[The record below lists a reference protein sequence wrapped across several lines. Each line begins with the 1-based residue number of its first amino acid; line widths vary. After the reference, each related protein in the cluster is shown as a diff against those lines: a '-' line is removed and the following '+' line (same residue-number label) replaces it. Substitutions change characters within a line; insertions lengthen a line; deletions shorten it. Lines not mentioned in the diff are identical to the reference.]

1 MTLDELMT
9 KHGTD
14 KGSTEHDYGPIYEE
28 HFDRLRAK
36 EITLLELGVW
46 QGASLKVWRDYFPAA
61 TIIGLDQQDRGLRL
75 DGVEQMF
82 SDQNNPNLPEAL
94 ANAYGGLDIIIDD
107 ASHISSKTIG
117 SFKLLWPVLKPGG
130 IYVIEDLQ
138 TSYDPVHYGHKE
150 ASVDP
155 RHHPLPDGLRA
166 TQTAMHF
173 CKSLADEVNAGLYE
187 EKYRL
192 GFNISRVTFGLN
204 ICFITKAS

>member
-1 MTLDELMT
+1 MTLDEIFV

-28 HFDRLRAK
+28 HFWSRRL
-36 EITLLELGVW
+36 EPVSVVELGVW
-46 QGASLKVWRDYFPAA
+46 KGDSLRAWKEYFPSARIFGIDRDPKPNIPGVKIA
-61 TIIGLDQQDRGLRL
+61 QIEQTDDNLIGNFGDLQGP
-75 DGVEQMF
+75 F
-82 SDQNNPNLPEAL
+82 
-94 ANAYGGLDIIIDD
+94 DIIIDD
-107 ASHISSKTIG
+107 ASHISSKTIR
-117 SFKLLWPVLKPGG
+117 SFQLLWPHLKPGG

-155 RHHPLPDGLRA
+155 RHQPLPDGWRD
-166 TQTAMHF
+166 TQTAMQF